1 MAYFDRKDD
10 YGYVRWADHV
20 RRRDHYTC
28 AICGRRGVVVNAH
41 HLNAWANFPDERYDV
56 ENGVTLCIFHHE
68 DFHEKYGKGKNTK
81 EQFEEYRGIAEEL
94 LKVAN
99 EDAIIEVTVKK
110 MLQQAERD
118 KVVREIEQDLE
129 RKYGSNR
136 NTSEA
141 STESEAGNKTDNDGY
156 CE

>member
-10 YGYVRWADHV
+10 YGYVRWADDV

-28 AICGRRGVVVNAH
+28 AICGRKGVAVNSH
-41 HLNAWANFPDERYDV
+41 HLNAWASHPDERYDV
-56 ENGVTLCIFHHE
+56 NNGVTLCVFHHE

-81 EQFEEYRGIAEEL
+81 EQFEEYRAIAEVL

-99 EDAIIEVTVKK
+99 EDAIVEVSTKK

-118 KVVREIEQDLE
+118 RVVQEIEKDLE
-129 RKYGSNR
+129 TRYGSDR
-136 NTSEA
+136 DTSGSSSQEQ
-141 STESEAGNKTDNDGY
+141 EYKEGGDGY
-156 CE
+156 GE